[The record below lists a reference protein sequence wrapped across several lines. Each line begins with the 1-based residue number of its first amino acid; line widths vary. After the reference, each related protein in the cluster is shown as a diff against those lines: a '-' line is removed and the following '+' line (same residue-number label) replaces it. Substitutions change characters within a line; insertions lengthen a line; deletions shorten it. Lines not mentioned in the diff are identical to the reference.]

1 MATEAARLE
10 DKELTGRKKKT
21 DLTLAGLLMEGGMR
35 PYLHPT
41 GLGRLGQLGAMLR
54 AYGDL
59 PRRRRRGP
67 ALATNLRGK
76 RNNLPCQEGKES
88 TTHSVFSRSSLVT
101 GLLPFAR
108 GTCVFR

>member
-67 ALATNLRGK
+67 RWPQICEESATTCRARKGK
-76 RNNLPCQEGKES
+76 NRQPIL
-88 TTHSVFSRSSLVT
+88 SSAEAVW
-101 GLLPFAR
+101 
-108 GTCVFR
+108 